1 MDCWSVLHLHDDA
14 EARDIKRS
22 YARLLKT
29 FRPDEDAEGFQ
40 RLREAYEQALAIARW
55 RVENAEPADEEDVA
69 VATASSAFAALA
81 IDAAL
86 ANKHSQPQN
95 TAWDFADLDFPPVN
109 PAAPEP
115 FAPPAKDDV
124 LPVEPLTA
132 APDTEAYALEVQ
144 AARQLLEGLSPENLD
159 KRWDQA
165 QQQGC
170 AKAFERLLLQLC
182 FEQPQLRSPVLN
194 WAVEQLG
201 WLGPWQD
208 VLINDRQHEVLA
220 ENLMADYRYNL
231 QALLESQ
238 SEREFL
244 NVLKRYSA
252 QPWLQVFDRREQWQ
266 QTLLHLLN
274 DSEWSVPLFDR
285 IGQLFGWDHNK
296 GLHPQPDWLWDT
308 LIERCNQES
317 FYDDLRAKAESDRMS
332 AADVQAAHLLINPLK
347 PLQQKKLTDVF
358 GRDEWKACYELS
370 NKLKWRFPDLLARLP
385 YADVFFW
392 RRFLPRAIA
401 AETWVR
407 LWTAIA
413 LALCL
418 FYLPSQQKT
427 AMNLVF
433 IPMIFACVPVW
444 FFRIALS
451 WWVVLTAHVVL
462 PDLWLS
468 EWLIPRKWNPYTR
481 WLVIRHGVPQG
492 VMLLLF
498 SLLLGPL
505 GALTYVGTML
515 IGRVHKR
522 RIGSLDPVLSSRRPW
537 LTALHWAHFSPLQ
550 LLFLVVM
557 IAIMAA
563 SRLGYSLTQFMP
575 G

>member
-14 EARDIKRS
+14 EARDIKRA

-55 RVENAEPADEEDVA
+55 RAENAEPADEEDVA

-81 IDAAL
+81 LDAAL

-132 APDTEAYALEVQ
+132 ASDTEAYALEAQ
-144 AARQLLEGLSPENLD
+144 AVRQLLEGLSPENLD
-159 KRWDQA
+159 ERWDQA

-220 ENLMADYRYNL
+220 ENLMADYRDNL

-557 IAIMAA
+557 LAIMVA